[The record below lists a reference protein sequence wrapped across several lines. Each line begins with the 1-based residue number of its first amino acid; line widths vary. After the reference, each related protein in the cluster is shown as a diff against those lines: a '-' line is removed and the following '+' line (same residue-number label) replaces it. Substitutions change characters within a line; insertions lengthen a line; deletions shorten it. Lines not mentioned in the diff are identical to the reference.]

1 MRIGNG
7 RPVFYTPLMANNG
20 EMYELKL
27 CQKALAC
34 LGLLLLASSLG
45 AQGTP
50 GPQSERMTIP
60 EAQQPQQPGQPRPA
74 QTRAQSTLQPAANP
88 EPNRKPPPPEEKNAV
103 THHSAHIAGQTINY
117 TATAATY
124 VIKADAGTPK
134 ATFFF
139 DAHPTDN
146 SPDTPPGGP
155 LSFVY
160 NGGPGSASLFT
171 HMGMGPRHVVL
182 TPDGHGMP
190 APYLTED
197 NEDCFLDATDMVF
210 VDAVSTGYSR
220 PVPGENASQFYG
232 IIEDANIFSDF
243 IYQYITRNDRWAS
256 PKYLI
261 GESYGTT
268 RSAELSGV
276 LQERHQI
283 YLNGIVL
290 FSSVA
295 FSSWGADDR
304 TEYFLPTYTV
314 TAWYHKMLPADLQS
328 KSIDEVAQLA
338 REFAHGEYASALQ
351 KGDRLTPAEREKIV
365 GDIARFTAL
374 SPKYIEQTN
383 LRVQPFRWFKEL
395 QRDRRLTVGRLDSR
409 FTGIDVDAAGE
420 RPEYDS
426 SEASYEGAYVAT
438 FHDYVHRDLKWNSGD
453 MYYTVSANVRPIRGI
468 PTGDVRVAEVLRAA
482 MTQQTYLKVLVV
494 CGYFDVATPFN
505 GIEHTFEHM
514 NLEPRPTQE
523 REFCLLRIGPH
534 GVHRSEGQRQAA
546 SAISPAIVNSTYK
559 K

>member
-1 MRIGNG
+1 MRSNQLV
-7 RPVFYTPLMANNG
+7 RT
-20 EMYELKL
+20 
-27 CQKALAC
+27 CLA
-34 LGLLLLASSLG
+34 LLAWPAYDVL
-45 AQGTP
+45 AQSNP
-50 GPQSERMTIP
+50 PQNERMTIP
-60 EAQQPQQPGQPRPA
+60 EAQQPQQPGQARPPQNRSQA
-74 QTRAQSTLQPAANP
+74 QQPGATSA
-88 EPNRKPPPPEEKNAV
+88 EPARKPPPPEEKTSV
-103 THHSAHIAGQTINY
+103 THHSAHIAGQTIGY

-124 VIKADAGTPK
+124 VIKADDGTPK

-139 DAHPTDN
+139 VAYTKDN
-146 SPDTPPGGP
+146 VPDVARRP

-171 HMGMGPRHVVL
+171 HMGLGPRHVVL
-182 TPDGHGMP
+182 TPDGHGTP

-220 PVPGENASQFYG
+220 PVPGENPTQFYG

-276 LQERHQI
+276 LQERHEI

-304 TEYFLPTYTV
+304 TEYFLPTFTV
-314 TAWYHKMLPADLQS
+314 TAWYHKMLPPDLQS
-328 KSIDEVAQLA
+328 KGIGEVAQLA
-338 REFAHGEYASALQ
+338 RDFAHGEYASALQ
-351 KGDRLTPAEREKIV
+351 KGDRLTGAEHAKIV
-365 GDIARFTAL
+365 QDLARFTAL

-383 LRVQPFRWFKEL
+383 LRVSPFRWFKEL
-395 QRDRRLTVGRLDSR
+395 KRDQRLTVGRLDSR
-409 FTGIDVDAAGE
+409 FTGMDVDAAGQS
-420 RPEYDS
+420 PEYDS

-453 MYYTVSANVRPIRGI
+453 MYYTVSATVRPWDQ
-468 PTGDVRVAEVLRAA
+468 TGDVRVAEVLRAA

-494 CGYFDVATPFN
+494 CGYYDVATPFN
-505 GIEHTFEHM
+505 GIEHTFDHM
-514 NLEPRPTQE
+514 NLEPSVRKNVSFAYYESGHMVYIDRKANDKLHTDITGFINANYQ
-523 REFCLLRIGPH
+523 H
-534 GVHRSEGQRQAA
+534 
-546 SAISPAIVNSTYK
+546 
-559 K
+559 